1 MTDTDALYSKIVHE
15 IESYLSE
22 TNLTNNQ
29 HLLTCARK
37 NGGWIRLELFRGCQT
52 LSSYSY
58 DKILRALETTRSN
71 QLELSA
77 FEPRCVR
84 RRCEPGSN
92 GNSRTVIIH
101 GLPRDVRYDD
111 LIEFFNRFYSIDEI
125 KLFPSVNKFHESIQV
140 IFTQPAHALAFVHR
154 SKISSIVYDQDY
166 QLSCELTG
174 DSNDGKKDFMKGKS
188 FSTRLNHQSPQSS
201 VHKND
206 STICPKLNLKSTMC
220 PTEQILFCQNSS
232 ISPSKRNDH
241 AKQTIVHNK
250 FSYAFYQPDHLL
262 HQTHKSVIVSVLNP
276 HCFTIQLSQDVIE
289 FDRFQRE
296 INIFYNTMADKQYHM
311 TPEQIRINLCVIC
324 CDTKSIGE
332 NQIWNRSQI
341 LDFDSSDNTVNVFHV
356 DLGTWEEYVP
366 ITRLRHITHRFQ
378 QHQVFSL
385 TCRLAGIL
393 PWSNNNNQIT
403 WTDEATNQFLSVLDQ
418 VVPDVE
424 FISIASNGC
433 IDTNLFV
440 TVSGQLVCVND
451 YLVHIKQATNGEQD
465 NLQSEKQENEL
476 SIHPVITLYNKLGEV
491 FQKSLIDS
499 CTTSTS
505 SSTISSASMSSR
517 TCVKLIHVNIN
528 PSHSKTGDHSRQFHV
543 LPMIFVRYK
552 KTILIPDFNICKL
565 FKIINSSFDISAIE
579 NDIGSFP
586 STPACL
592 NQTFTGFSFQ
602 TVTIGHNCVRITSE
616 TNSSIFSQLV
626 SLNNMEHSD
635 SITLYSLD
643 FVNDLLKHYQ
653 FPIADVF
660 LALENA
666 KCAQLHESD
675 LARWFAIDNKL
686 KTALTPISDD
696 STESDQ
702 STVISPVE
710 HQPLKQIRLPF
721 SNRLI
726 TPT

>member
-1 MTDTDALYSKIVHE
+1 MTDTDALYTKIVHE
-15 IESYLSE
+15 IESYLAE
-22 TNLTNNQ
+22 TNLTNDQ
-29 HLLTCARK
+29 HLLACARK
-37 NGGWIRLELFRGCQT
+37 NDGWIRLELFRGCRT

-58 DKILRALETTRSN
+58 DKILRALETKRSS
-71 QLELSA
+71 QLELST

-84 RRCEPGSN
+84 YRCETCPN

-111 LIEFFNRFYSIDEI
+111 LIEFFNRFYPIDE
-125 KLFPSVNKFHESIQV
+125 V
-140 IFTQPAHALAFVHR
+140 IFTNPAHASAFVHR
-154 SKISSIVYDQDY
+154 SMVLSIIYDQDY
-166 QLSCELTG
+166 QLSCELSG
-174 DSNDGKKDFMKGKS
+174 DNNDGRKDFMKGKS
-188 FSTRLNHQSPQSS
+188 FSTRLSNQSSQSS
-201 VHKND
+201 VRKSD
-206 STICPKLNLKSTMC
+206 STVRPKLNLKSTMC
-220 PTEQILFCQNSS
+220 PTEQILFCQNSP

-241 AKQTIVHNK
+241 AKQTIVHDK
-250 FSYAFYQPDHLL
+250 FSYAFYQPDRLL

-276 HCFTIQLSQDVIE
+276 HCFTIQLSQDAIE

-296 INIFYNTMADKQYHM
+296 INIFYNTMADKQYHI
-311 TPEQIRINLCVIC
+311 TPQQIQINLCVIC
-324 CDTKSIGE
+324 CDTKSIGG

-341 LDFDSSDNTVNVFHV
+341 LDFDSPDNTVNVFHV

-366 ITRLRHITHRFQ
+366 ITRLRHITHCFQ

-385 TCRLAGIL
+385 TCRLAGVL
-393 PWSNNNNQIT
+393 PLSNSNGQIT
-403 WTDEATNQFLSVLDQ
+403 WTDEATSQFLSVLDQ
-418 VVPDVE
+418 VVPEVE
-424 FISIASNGC
+424 FISITSNGC

-451 YLVHIKQATNGEQD
+451 YLVHIKQATNGGQD
-465 NLQSEKQENEL
+465 NLQSERQENES
-476 SIHPVITLYNKLGEV
+476 SIHPVISLYKILGEV
-491 FQKSLIDS
+491 LQQSLIDS
-499 CTTSTS
+499 RTNSTS
-505 SSTISSASMSSR
+505 SSTVSSVSMSSR

-528 PSHSKTGDHSRQFHV
+528 SSHTKIVDNPRQSHV

-552 KTILIPDFNICKL
+552 RTILIPDFNICKL
-565 FKIINSSFDISAIE
+565 FKIIDSSFDISAIE
-579 NDIGSFP
+579 NDIRSFP
-586 STPACL
+586 STPACF
-592 NQTFTGFSFQ
+592 NPMFTEFPFQ
-602 TVTIGHNCVRITSE
+602 TVTIGYNCVRITSE
-616 TNSSIFSQLV
+616 TDSSIFSLLV

-643 FVNDLLKHYQ
+643 FVNDLLQHYQ

-686 KTALTPISDD
+686 KTALTPISNDF
-696 STESDQ
+696 TKSDQ
-702 STVISPVE
+702 SAVISPVE